1 MKSEKFER
9 IYKVV
14 MLIILTALITF
25 IITTV
30 VMKNAMGYTQTKYL
44 IGTDKND
51 LTERLKYYKS
61 FIDKN
66 YIFETDENKMID
78 SAIKGYFAGL
88 GDEYSEYI
96 TKEEMDDYLSNA
108 TGKYVGIGVYIAN
121 DTKVNKILVLATM
134 KGTPAEEAGIKPGDY
149 ITKVDGVEYT
159 GEQLSEASNKL
170 KSEEGIKAK
179 VEILRDED
187 QTIELEVER
196 REIKITHVEGKVL
209 NNDIGY
215 IKISSFD
222 DGCYKEFLERY
233 NELKQKNIKS
243 LIIDLRDNGGGIVKE
258 ATDIADLFV
267 DTDAT
272 LLITKS
278 KNKEEQFTKAKKEK
292 EIDMPVVFLTNEGTA
307 SASEILVCAVK
318 ENTQNT
324 KIVGTKTYGKGIIQ
338 SIFTLKDGDGIK
350 LTTEEYFS
358 PNHNKIHKTGITPD
372 EEIELEI
379 PEGKSKYELE
389 EKDDN
394 QLNKAIEILK

>member
-44 IGTDKND
+44 TGTDKND

-96 TKEEMDDYLSNA
+96 TKEEMDDYLSDA

-121 DTKVNKILVLATM
+121 DTKVNKILVLATI
-134 KGTPAEEAGIKPGDY
+134 KGTPAEEAGIKAGDY

-170 KSEEGIKAK
+170 KSEEGTKAK

-209 NNDIGY
+209 NDDIGY

-222 DGCYKEFLERY
+222 DGCYKEFLEIY

-278 KNKEEQFTKAKKEK
+278 KNKEEQLTKAKKEK

-338 SIFTLKDGDGIK
+338 SIFTLKEGDGIK